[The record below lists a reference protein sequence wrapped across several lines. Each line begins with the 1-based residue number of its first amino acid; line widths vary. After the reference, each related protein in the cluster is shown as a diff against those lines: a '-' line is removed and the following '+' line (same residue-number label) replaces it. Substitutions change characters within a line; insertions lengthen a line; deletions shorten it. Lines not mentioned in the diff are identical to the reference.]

1 MTKLLLCTLLCTSPF
16 AALAQSP
23 AAQSVEARIAAQNS
37 LFAEQWETGL
47 RENPERATAVGDYRF
62 NDRLGDYSLT
72 ETVAE
77 NAESQ
82 AYLARLAAVA
92 TTGFPD
98 QDLLSH
104 QLMERGLRQRIEN
117 FELKNFEMPVNQQN
131 GIHTSLSDLPNAVP
145 LDSVKHYDDYIS
157 RLHQIPRVLAQTT
170 EVMRQGMHDNLM
182 PPRYIAEKV
191 AAQATDVAASKPFLL
206 PIKKIPASF
215 SDADRRRIAAAVQ
228 QAVDT
233 EVTPAYVKFAAFVT
247 NEYAPHGRTAI
258 SVESLPDGKHRY
270 EVAVRQMTTTNM
282 TPAQIHQLGLD
293 EVKRITAEM
302 TDLAHRAG
310 FKDLASFRESI
321 RTNPQYVPTSSEQI
335 LDAFRHY
342 IAQMQPRLP
351 QLFTVLPDCP
361 VTVEAIP
368 SYQTGAATHYQTGTP
383 DCKRPGRVS
392 VATSDFAHRTLIDD
406 EATAYHEGIPGH
418 HMQLSVQQQ
427 LKGLPQFRLHGGGG
441 NFTAFVE
448 GWALY
453 AEQLG
458 KDIGFYQDPASDYGR
473 LSSELFRAVRLVVD
487 TGIHS
492 QGWTRDQVVDYF
504 RKYSNEDEPEIQ
516 SETDRYIA
524 WPAQCLSYKL
534 GQLKFRELRERAQK
548 ELGSQFDLRKFHDQ
562 MLSGGSMPLD
572 LLDARTNAWIAAQK
586 AAAAP
591 KYAANGTRF

>member
-302 TDLAHRAG
+302 TDLAHKAG

-586 AAAAP
+586 SAA
-591 KYAANGTRF
+591 KGM

>member
-586 AAAAP
+586 SAA
-591 KYAANGTRF
+591 KGM

>member
-302 TDLAHRAG
+302 TGLAHKAG

-586 AAAAP
+586 SAA
-591 KYAANGTRF
+591 KGM

>member
-1 MTKLLLCTLLCTSPF
+1 MS
-16 AALAQSP
+16 
-23 AAQSVEARIAAQNS
+23 
-37 LFAEQWETGL
+37 
-47 RENPERATAVGDYRF
+47 
-62 NDRLGDYSLT
+62 
-72 ETVAE
+72 
-77 NAESQ
+77 
-82 AYLARLAAVA
+82 
-92 TTGFPD
+92 
-98 QDLLSH
+98 
-104 QLMERGLRQRIEN
+104 
-117 FELKNFEMPVNQQN
+117 VNQQN

-145 LDSVKHYDDYIS
+145 FDSVKHYDDYIA
-157 RLHQIPRVLAQTT
+157 RLHQIPRVLSQTT
-170 EVMRQGMHDNLM
+170 DVLRLGIKDGLA
-182 PPRYIAEKV
+182 PPGFLLLQV
-191 AAQATDVAASKPFLL
+191 AAQASDVAVSKPFLI

-215 SDADRRRIAAAVQ
+215 SDADRQRITAEIQ
-228 QAVDT
+228 QAVET

-247 NEYAPHGRTAI
+247 NEYAPHGRASI
-258 SVESLPDGKHRY
+258 SVASLPDGKHRY
-270 EVAVRQMTTTNM
+270 EVEVRQMTTTDM
-282 TPAQIHQLGLD
+282 TPAEIHQLGLD

-302 TDLAHRAG
+302 TDLAHKAG
-310 FKDLASFRESI
+310 YKDLASFREAI
-321 RTNPQYVPTSSEQI
+321 RTNPIYVPTSSDQI

-351 QLFTVLPDCP
+351 QLFTLLPDCA

-368 SYQTGAATHYQTGTP
+368 SYQTGASTHYQTGTP

-418 HMQLSVQQQ
+418 HMQRSVQQQ
-427 LKGLPQFRLHGGGG
+427 LKGLPQFRLHGLG
-441 NFTAFVE
+441 FTAYVE

-504 RKYSNEDEPEIQ
+504 RKNSNEDEPEIQ

-524 WPAQCLSYKL
+524 WPAQCLSYKI
-534 GQLKFRELRERAQK
+534 GQLKFRELRDRAQK
-548 ELGSQFDLRKFHDQ
+548 ELGPRFDLRAFHDE
-562 MLSGGSMPLD
+562 MLSGGELPMD

-586 AAAAP
+586 AAAPA
-591 KYAANGTRF
+591 K

>member
-1 MTKLLLCTLLCTSPF
+1 MERFASRCLSLSLPAVLFAS
-16 AALAQSP
+16 AALAQAPVASP
-23 AAQSVEARIAAQNS
+23 GDVAGRIAAQNS
-37 LFAEQWETGL
+37 LFEEQWQTGL
-47 RENPERATAVGDYRF
+47 RENPERATSVGDYRY
-62 NDRLGDYSLT
+62 NDRLGDYT
-72 ETVAE
+72 A
-77 NAESQ
+77 AH
-82 AYLARLAAVA
+82 LAAVNA
-92 TTGFPD
+92 ENKTYLVRLTAISTNGFSE

-104 QLMERGLRQRIEN
+104 ELMERGLRQRIEN
-117 FELKNFEMPVNQQN
+117 FELKEYEMPVNQQN
-131 GIHTSLSDLPNAVP
+131 GIHTSLSDLPNSIP
-145 LDSVKHYDDYIS
+145 LDSVKHYEDYIA
-157 RLHQIPRVLAQTT
+157 RLHQIPRVLDETT
-170 EVMRQGMHDNLM
+170 AIMRQGMRDHLM

-191 AAQATDVAASKPFLL
+191 AAQSTDVAKSKPFLL

-215 SDADRRRIAAAVQ
+215 SDADRQRLTAAIQ

-233 EVTPAYVKFAAFVT
+233 EVSPAYVKFAAFVT
-247 NEYAPHGRTAI
+247 NEYAPQGRTSI
-258 SVESLPDGKHRY
+258 SVASLPDGKHRY

-282 TPAQIHQLGLD
+282 TPAEIHQLGLD
-293 EVKRITAEM
+293 EVKRITGEM
-302 TDLAHRAG
+302 TDLAHQAG
-310 FKDLASFRESI
+310 YKDLASFRASI
-321 RTNPQYVPTSSEQI
+321 RGNPKYVPTSSEQI

-342 IAQMQPRLP
+342 IAQMQTRLP
-351 QLFTVLPDCP
+351 ELFTVLPDCP

-383 DCKRPGRVS
+383 DCRRPGRVS
-392 VATSDFAHRTLIDD
+392 VATSDFAQRTLIDD

-492 QGWTRDQVVDYF
+492 QGWTRDQVIAYF
-504 RKYSNEDEPEIQ
+504 RANSNEDEPEIQ

-524 WPAQCLSYKL
+524 WPAQCLSYKI
-534 GQLKFRELRERAQK
+534 GQLKFRELRARAQT
-548 ELGSQFDLRKFHDQ
+548 ELGAQFDLRKFHDE

-586 AAAAP
+586 AANKAD
-591 KYAANGTRF
+591 